1 MACFQLKMLFFWV
14 VSKKHVSFAWARNIL
29 GYTSHPPVEFP
40 RTFLTT
46 RQIYVKRHDT
56 IKGLPEKWLA
66 IYLCFGLLLQGKGT
80 YLKKSLTLKHCPL
93 VLVKGRLSY
102 YRKNQE
108 ADIA

>member
-1 MACFQLKMLFFWV
+1 M
-14 VSKKHVSFAWARNIL
+14 
-29 GYTSHPPVEFP
+29 EFP

-56 IKGLPEKWLA
+56 IKGLPEKRLA

-93 VLVKGRLSY
+93 VLVKGDLQVAIAR
-102 YRKNQE
+102 E
-108 ADIA
+108 AL